1 MPEIFPQISRIHSAP
16 PQQAQGGPFFQAKK
30 KKARPV
36 DLTTWNE
43 EAIRVVQRELRAK
56 GFYFGSTT
64 GKLDPKTEPVLFE
77 LYGDNSWKSK
87 TPNDVKQEVSSLHSS
102 AKSKHHDLRYAEMF
116 KDGYLT
122 ITVGLGYDEFG
133 QHHEQYRQVKDGV
146 VKMGFNAFTLNA
158 YTQKLMGITDVVG
171 EFYWKKN
178 ALSYQPP
185 LGTQRNVHA
194 VIRII
199 KPESETNSA
208 HAAAGFKEGMTSSDV
223 TFYGGHAR
231 HGSGPDFDR
240 NFKIELLDDK
250 GQWTELTAQGAHT
263 DYELLKHYLDSKV
276 KGGSRMQKVEHLIST
291 GKLRV
296 TGYNQGNIRLSD
308 KNPKKGDFGADFL
321 FWVLNQPST
330 GASVQTGKTGA
341 LNQSMGS
348 STASGYRLSVFD
360 GCQTKNYFAGIRS
373 SPNMGT
379 RSMDVIGTRTVPNS
393 FFMGGDFIV
402 FLESLIKQHSAETI
416 LKNLDAR
423 NESAKFDAS
432 GLGDNRRK

>member
-1 MPEIFPQISRIHSAP
+1 MPEIFPQISRVHST
-16 PQQAQGGPFFQAKK
+16 PQQGAGPFFQAKK
-30 KKARPV
+30 KKAKQV

-43 EAIRVVQRELRAK
+43 EAIRVVQRALRAK
-56 GFYFGSTT
+56 GFYFGHTT
-64 GKLDPKTEPVLFE
+64 GKLDPKTEAIFFE
-77 LYGDNSWKSK
+77 LYGDTSWKSK
-87 TPNDVKQEVSSLHSS
+87 IPDVVRQQVNTLHSA
-102 AKSKHHDLRYAEMF
+102 AKSKQHDLRYAEMF

-122 ITVGLGYDEFG
+122 VTVGLGYDEAG
-133 QHHEQYRQVKDGV
+133 QHHAQYQEVKNGV
-146 VKMGFNAFTLNA
+146 TKMGFNAFTLNA
-158 YTQKLMGITDVVG
+158 YTKKLMGITDVVG

-185 LGTQRNVHA
+185 LGTQRNVHV

-240 NFKIELLDDK
+240 NFKIEMLDGQ
-250 GQWTELTAQGAHT
+250 GQWQEITAVGGHT
-263 DYELLKHYLDSKV
+263 DYEILKHYLDDKV
-276 KGGSRMQKVEHLIST
+276 KGGSRLQKVEHLIRE

-308 KNPKKGDFGADFL
+308 KNPKQGDFGADFL
-321 FWVLNQPST
+321 FWVLNRPGT
-330 GASVQTGKTGA
+330 GAQVQTGKTGP
-341 LNQSMGS
+341 LNQSLG
-348 STASGYRLSVFD
+348 TAIASGYRVSVFD
-360 GCQTKNYFAGIRS
+360 GCQTKNYFTGIRS

-379 RSMDVIGTRTVPNS
+379 QSMDVIGTKTVPNA

-402 FLESLIKQHSAETI
+402 FLDSLIKQHSAETI

-423 NESAKFDAS
+423 NQSAKFGSS
-432 GLGDNRRK
+432 GLDDNLRK